1 MDAIIL
7 DIPDIKGQS
16 TLKGFEDKIEILSF
30 SHGVAMQITAS
41 PSVTE
46 RTSGRPNHQDLTI
59 SKYVD
64 LSTCPMLAAC
74 NAGTNLKTV
83 TVTVGRNDAG
93 TILPYLVITLDNT
106 IVSSSSVSSGGGDRP
121 METVTLNYTK
131 IKWDFTEQKADTGK
145 KGNNGAVW
153 DLALNTAA

>member
-1 MDAIIL
+1 MDVILL
-7 DIPDIKGQS
+7 DIPDIKGQ
-16 TLKGFEDKIEILSF
+16 TTIKGFEDKIEVLSA
-30 SHGVAMQITAS
+30 SHGVAMQVTAS
-41 PSVTE
+41 PSSSE

-64 LSTCPMLAAC
+64 LSTCPLIAAC

-83 TVTVGRNDAG
+83 TLTVGRNDAG
-93 TILPYLVITLDNT
+93 AVLPYLVYTLDNA
-106 IVSSSSVSSGGGDRP
+106 IVTSVSCSAGSGDRP
-121 METVTLNYTK
+121 TETVTLNYTK

-153 DLALNTAA
+153 DLAKNTAA